1 MVCKANNNSKLFHF
15 LIKNENSLCV
25 GEQIKYDSL
34 PPQSPAC
41 SSSVLRTIPWV
52 EFKILASAIFV
63 CTTGWLGQML
73 SQKNTL
79 TFYDSFY

>member
-15 LIKNENSLCV
+15 LIRNENSLCV

-34 PPQSPAC
+34 SPQSHC
-41 SSSVLRTIPWV
+41 LLVLCAVNCPLGRVQDPC
-52 EFKILASAIFV
+52 FCNL